1 MFRRQNPFFIIF
13 IPPLFLFLSTC
24 FPLSHALQHDNAAHL
39 QSPGVLSLI
48 KRQMEE
54 TRQGNHSVILAA
66 KETRRPDPTNNFRTY
81 TGGWDITSQHYFAS
95 VSYSAIPF
103 LVMAVIWFVVMG
115 IFVLCACI
123 CCCFC
128 QRKKPYGYS
137 RYVYAFSLVCL
148 ILFTMTSIAGSSVM
162 FTGERRFLES
172 VKKFTSYLVNK
183 GISIWESLVRIED
196 LLLSAKEIAL
206 NKKYV
211 PDELRDNID
220 EADKLIDSIGRLP
233 RIKAQ
238 DITDDIRNSITDVNS
253 ALIDIASIMLVLA
266 FFGFSPHL
274 DVVLMDRSVFHSWH
288 ENLCVHFL
296 TENLH
301 FFHGRFVALGWIII
315 TLTFILSGIFLVF
328 HNIVSDTCVAMD
340 EWVQNPKANSALE
353 DLLPCAEKE
362 AGEKVKE
369 AGKEVTTSINDLLNQ
384 VVNFSN
390 GNTAINQSG
399 PLVPFVCNPYE
410 HGNSQLKCGDQVPL
424 KNAKEEWK
432 KYVCQVS
439 EEGNC
444 TTPGRLTPDMYE
456 EMSKAVNIS
465 YGLYNSSF
473 VIADI
478 VDCTVV
484 EDAFRNITLDHC
496 PNLMKYSAWV
506 YGGLVTSTISVMF
519 CLFFWVLYARE
530 REHRNYT
537 KRINKGYDESP
548 LVGGKKL

>member
-1 MFRRQNPFFIIF
+1 MFRLHKHLQNPIFIF
-13 IPPLFLFLSTC
+13 SIPPLFLILSVS
-24 FPLSHALQHDNAAHL
+24 FPLSHALQNDNAAE
-39 QSPGVLSLI
+39 SDGVLSLV

-54 TRQGNHSVILAA
+54 SKGGNHSMVLAA
-66 KETRRPDPTNNFRTY
+66 KETRRPDPTDDFRIY

-95 VSYSAIPF
+95 VGYSAIPF
-103 LVMAVIWFVVMG
+103 AVMAVIWFVLVG
-115 IFVLCACI
+115 IFLLCACI

-148 ILFTMTSIAGSSVM
+148 ILFTMISIAGSSVM

-172 VKKFTSYLVNK
+172 VKKFTNYLVNR
-183 GISIWESLVRIED
+183 GISIWESLIRIED
-196 LLLSAKEIAL
+196 LLISAKEIVL

-211 PDELRDNID
+211 PDELKDEVD

-233 RIKAQ
+233 RITAE
-238 DITDDIRNSITDVNS
+238 DFTSDIRKFITDVNS
-253 ALIDIASIMLVLA
+253 ALVDIATIMLVLA
-266 FFGFSPHL
+266 FLGFVFSIL
-274 DVVLMDRSVFHSWH
+274 GMKTCVCMFVV
-288 ENLCVHFL
+288 
-296 TENLH
+296 
-301 FFHGRFVALGWIII
+301 LGWIII

-328 HNIVSDTCVAMD
+328 HNIVSDTCIAMD
-340 EWVQNPKANSALE
+340 EWVQNPKADSALE

-362 AGEKVKE
+362 AGEKIKE

-384 VVNFSN
+384 VVTFSN
-390 GNTAINQSG
+390 QNTAKNQSG
-399 PLVPFVCNPYE
+399 PLVPLVCDPYE
-410 HGNSQLKCGDQVPL
+410 HGNSQLNCGDQVPL
-424 KNAKEEWK
+424 KNAQEEWK
-432 KYVCQVS
+432 EYVCQVS
-439 EEGNC
+439 EEGKC
-444 TTPGRLTPDMYE
+444 TTAGRLTPDMYE

-465 YGLYNSSF
+465 DGLYDSSF

-484 EDAFRNITLDHC
+484 EETFRNITLDHC

-506 YGGLVTSTISVMF
+506 YGGLVTSTISIMF
-519 CLFFWVLYARE
+519 CLFFWLLFARE
-530 REHRNYT
+530 REHRSYT

>member
-39 QSPGVLSLI
+39 KSPGVLSLM

-81 TGGWDITSQHYFAS
+81 TGGWDITSQHYFAVTLS

-103 LVMAVIWFVVMG
+103 LVMAVIWFVLMG

-288 ENLCVHFL
+288 ENLCVHIRGPWVDYYHTHIYL
-296 TENLH
+296 KRH
-301 FFHGRFVALGWIII
+301 I
-315 TLTFILSGIFLVF
+315 SGIPQ
-328 HNIVSDTCVAMD
+328 VSLYELYALPNLNLISTLNEMIT
-340 EWVQNPKANSALE
+340 KANSALE

-465 YGLYNSSF
+465 DGLYNSSF

>member
-39 QSPGVLSLI
+39 KSPGVLSLM

-103 LVMAVIWFVVMG
+103 LVMAVIWFVLMG

-266 FFGFSPHL
+266 FFGFL
-274 DVVLMDRSVFHSWH
+274 
-288 ENLCVHFL
+288 
-296 TENLH
+296 
-301 FFHGRFVALGWIII
+301 
-315 TLTFILSGIFLVF
+315 
-328 HNIVSDTCVAMD
+328 SDTCVAMD

-465 YGLYNSSF
+465 DGLYNSSF